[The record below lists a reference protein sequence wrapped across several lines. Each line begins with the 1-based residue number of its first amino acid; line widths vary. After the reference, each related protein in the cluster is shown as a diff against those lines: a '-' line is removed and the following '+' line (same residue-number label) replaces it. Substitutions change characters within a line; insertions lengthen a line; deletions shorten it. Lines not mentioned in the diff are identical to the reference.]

1 LSVRCVTA
9 AVAAFL
15 IVSAPV
21 SAKECANPH
30 ALGTSRV
37 VTLDPAQFRHIGKM
51 QYGRPAEFARSLPL
65 AHHEIVLTF
74 DDGPMPPSTEHVLQA
89 LAAECVKATFF
100 MIGSQARAYPDL
112 ARRVF
117 DAGHI
122 VGTHTQNHPY
132 RFDLIDPSR
141 AEHEIDDGIA
151 SVAAALGETRPLAPF
166 LRFPGLRHTDR
177 LDRYIAAK
185 GMTAWSADFAAD
197 DWRGIDSATIV
208 RRAMRNIERNGR
220 GILLLHDIHGV
231 TAAALPALLRELKTR
246 GYRIVQVVPA
256 INEPMIAAAKPAE
269 TPAAVPASAEQPV
282 VVRATTREPMDGPDS
297 WNLRLNSLPPDNLQR
312 SEPDTQDET
321 PAP

>member
-1 LSVRCVTA
+1 
-9 AVAAFL
+9 
-15 IVSAPV
+15 
-21 SAKECANPH
+21 
-30 ALGTSRV
+30 
-37 VTLDPAQFRHIGKM
+37 M

-74 DDGPMPPSTEHVLQA
+74 DDGPMPPSTEQVLQA

-100 MIGSQARAYPDL
+100 MIGTQARAYPDL

-122 VGTHTQNHPY
+122 VGTHTQTHPY

-141 AEHEIDDGIA
+141 AEREIDDGIA
-151 SVAAALGETRPLAPF
+151 SVAAALGETRQLAPF

-231 TAAALPALLRELKTR
+231 TAAALPPLLRELKAR
-246 GYRIVQVVPA
+246 GYRIVQIVPA
-256 INEPMIAAAKPAE
+256 MINEPMIAAAKPLPTPVVAPAASAAQPIVVPS
-269 TPAAVPASAEQPV
+269 TPA
-282 VVRATTREPMDGPDS
+282 DGPNG
-297 WNLRLNSLPPDNLQR
+297 WNLRLNSLPPESLPPT
-312 SEPDTQDET
+312 EPATQDEA